1 MRRKFMRRKFMRRK
15 LWRWAPAMVA
25 LALASM
31 TVPNALGQCGLPNKS
46 VKPANWSS
54 SHIAGARV
62 VPAALQRSDD
72 DDDGIPSIVGMWHVI
87 FSAQTLNGTP
97 VDMVIDNAIAV
108 WHKDGTEIMNS
119 SRPAQDGN
127 ICLGVWAKTGKS
139 KYHLNH
145 IPWGGNDPTN
155 APGGIGNPQGG
166 VQLTE
171 HVTLSPDG
179 NSYSGTFTLTAYTT
193 NGQPTVTF
201 TGVLAAKRITPSTSI
216 TSLF

>member
-1 MRRKFMRRKFMRRK
+1 MRRK
-15 LWRWAPAMVA
+15 LLRWAPALVA
-25 LALASM
+25 LALASI
-31 TVPNALGQCGLPNKS
+31 TIPNALAQCGLPNNS

-54 SHIAGARV
+54 SHIAGTRMV
-62 VPAALQRSDD
+62 QAALQRSDD
-72 DDDGIPSIVGMWHVI
+72 DDDGNPGIVGMWHVI
-87 FSAQTLNGTP
+87 FNAKTLNGTP
-97 VDMVIDNAIAV
+97 VNMVIDNAIAV

-127 ICLGVWAKTGKS
+127 FCLGVWAKTGRS

-145 IPWGGNDPTN
+145 IPWAGNDTTN

-166 VQLTE
+166 VQLIE

-179 NSYSGTFTLTAYTT
+179 NNYSGTFTLTAYTT

-201 TGVLAAKRITPSTSI
+201 TGVLAAKRITTNTSI